1 MDGWTYLQGRN
12 RDRDVENSLMD
23 TAAGEQVGLGERHW
37 GMCILGR
44 RTEPVG
50 GCRIAQ
56 GFNSAL
62 WQLRGVG
69 WRRGRGF
76 KSEGARV
83 YLWRS
88 TLLVAEPTQHHK
100 AIILQLKSK
109 KERKKTGTYI
119 KWNISHWKEWNN
131 ATCSNIGEP
140 GDYHPEWSNQ
150 AKTSITWYCL
160 YAGS

>member
-1 MDGWTYLQGRN
+1 MNLFAGQEQRQGR
-12 RDRDVENSLMD
+12 
-23 TAAGEQVGLGERHW
+23 GEQPNGHSRGGASGPGRVALRHAHS
-37 GMCILGR
+37 
-44 RTEPVG
+44 RTQNRQPVG

-62 WQLRGVG
+62 WGVG
-69 WRRGRGF
+69 WGQGRGF
-76 KSEGARV
+76 KSKGARV
-83 YLWRS
+83 YLRRS
-88 TLLVAEPTQHHK
+88 TLLVAEPTQHCK

-131 ATCSNIGEP
+131 AICRNIGEP